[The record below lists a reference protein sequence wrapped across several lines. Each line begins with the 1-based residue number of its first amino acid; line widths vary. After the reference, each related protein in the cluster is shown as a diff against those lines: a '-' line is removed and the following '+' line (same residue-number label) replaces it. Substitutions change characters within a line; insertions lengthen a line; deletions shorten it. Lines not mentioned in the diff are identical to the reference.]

1 MELSKYC
8 ACRESVTFTFL
19 ISLFLSFSDLSLAFF
34 FDDLPLLLFPFLLCS
49 INHMFFLF
57 FTFLMIYSFPFPV
70 FLCLLLFLPFDD
82 YSIEC
87 PWAELIDLLQSFFE
101 QVVLGSHQRRSS
113 SKAYWHHIRCG
124 FAVLYM
130 LTNCWLML
138 SRPHALDPWPISM
151 ILLWHSFSIE
161 TATTC
166 PSTSVLVAFF
176 IPYWAVKLN
185 ACHAD
190 SWHRLTVG
198 APWTGNAR
206 VVGVMAPTPWSKSKG
221 VSFVSMRRGP
231 KPCKSSI
238 CRPWINWLT
247 VLLMVMSNII
257 DSCLSI
263 RRIHLLDHLHGSF
276 LSDWVRECQ
285 KTWKLWPVWGP
296 MVGKEL
302 MKQIGKHFPSAQRIK
317 CAGQVGDGARRRGRQ
332 EHDVLFF

>member
-1 MELSKYC
+1 M
-8 ACRESVTFTFL
+8 
-19 ISLFLSFSDLSLAFF
+19 
-34 FDDLPLLLFPFLLCS
+34 
-49 INHMFFLF
+49 
-57 FTFLMIYSFPFPV
+57 
-70 FLCLLLFLPFDD
+70 
-82 YSIEC
+82 
-87 PWAELIDLLQSFFE
+87 
-101 QVVLGSHQRRSS
+101 VLGSHQRRSS

-206 VVGVMAPTPWSKSKG
+206 VVGVMAPTPWAKSKWT
-221 VSFVSMRRGP
+221 SFVSMRRGP

-263 RRIHLLDHLHGSF
+263 RRIHARSPQRFFPFRLSKGVPENLEAVASVRTHGGEGADETDRQTFPQCSEDKMCWP
-276 LSDWVRECQ
+276 SGWWGEE
-285 KTWKLWPVWGP
+285 KTATGTWCFVFFNWWNCFYNLYCPKNL
-296 MVGKEL
+296 
-302 MKQIGKHFPSAQRIK
+302 
-317 CAGQVGDGARRRGRQ
+317 RG
-332 EHDVLFF
+332 